1 MDTDMTFLMDSQ
13 AKPQIAEEPAKFP
26 ASKCWRNLLPT
37 IRGWQNDL
45 DISRGCHSHSQPC
58 HTRQQQVRILQTAV
72 FLTLFSP
79 TS

>member
-1 MDTDMTFLMDSQ
+1 MDTDMTFPMDSQ
-13 AKPQIAEEPAKFP
+13 AKPQIAEEPAKI
-26 ASKCWRNLLPT
+26 SREQMNLLPA

>member
-1 MDTDMTFLMDSQ
+1 MDTDMTFPMDSQ
-13 AKPQIAEEPAKFP
+13 AKPQIAEEPAKISREQML
-26 ASKCWRNLLPT
+26 AELLPAT
-37 IRGWQNDL
+37 RGWQNDL

-72 FLTLFSP
+72 FLTLFFP